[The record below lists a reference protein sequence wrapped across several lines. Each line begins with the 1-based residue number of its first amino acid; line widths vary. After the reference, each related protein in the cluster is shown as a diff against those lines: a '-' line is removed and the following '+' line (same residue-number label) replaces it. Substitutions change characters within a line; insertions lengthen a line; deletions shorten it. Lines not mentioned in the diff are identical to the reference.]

1 MTADN
6 NLPGKAVLGYS
17 CGALGL
23 SFFYNLMVLYLL
35 YYYTDIFGI
44 SAAAAGTMFLAARIW
59 DAVNDPIMGTLVDR
73 TRGKRGK
80 FGPYIIFGTLP
91 LALVV
96 ILIFNPVFRDMTMA
110 AKLVYAYCTYI
121 LFGMLNTLVGI
132 PYNSIQ
138 AVLTKDPSRRVGV
151 VLGVRVFDMLGALI
165 IAVLAMP
172 LVKSVGGTSEAVGF
186 GRVSIIFS
194 VIAAAVIYLSYG
206 LSRRRILARY
216 EEDILTQK
224 EKNTLKKSLA
234 VVLDNR
240 PLRIIV
246 ISLFLSLTATVI
258 RQSAIIYYFKY
269 NVGRESLMPLFNLLT
284 LGVTA
289 LSMLLVPPL
298 AKKMGKKRAALAGVS
313 FYTAGNLLLFFVPP
327 AFIPGVFITAVIGSL
342 GTGVTFVAVMSM
354 LPDTVEYGEWK
365 TGVRS
370 EGVIYST
377 YSFIQKLS
385 MALAGALGGVLLTA
399 GGYQANVAQGASSLL
414 AIRSM
419 LALFPAGAAVVGLIC
434 ILKYDLTEEKH
445 REIVAELEE
454 RKKARG

>member
-1 MTADN
+1 MAADK
-6 NLPGKAVLGYS
+6 NLPTKAVLGYS
-17 CGALGL
+17 SGALGL

-44 SAAAAGTMFLAARIW
+44 SAAAAGTMFLAARVW
-59 DAVNDPIMGTLVDR
+59 DAVNDPVMGALVDR

-80 FGPYIIFGTLP
+80 FGPYIFFGTLP

-96 ILIFNPVFRDMTMA
+96 ILIFNSPFREMAPA

-138 AVLTKDPSRRVGV
+138 AVLTKDPARRVGV
-151 VLGVRVFDMLGALI
+151 VLGVRVFDMLGALV

-172 LVKSVGGTSEAVGF
+172 LIRSIGGGSEAAGF
-186 GRVSIIFS
+186 GKASILFS
-194 VIAAAVIYLSYG
+194 AVAAAVIYLSYG
-206 LSRRRILARY
+206 VSRRRILTRY

-234 VVLDNR
+234 VVLSNR
-240 PLRIIV
+240 PLIIIV

-298 AKKMGKKRAALAGVS
+298 AKRMGKKRAALAGVS
-313 FYTAGNLLLFFVPP
+313 FYTAGNLLLFLVPP
-327 AFIPGVFITAVIGSL
+327 TFIPGVFVTAVLGSL

-385 MALAGALGGVLLTA
+385 MALAGALGGFLLTA
-399 GGYQANVAQGASSLL
+399 GGYQANVVQEASSLL

-419 LALFPAGAAVVGLIC
+419 LALFPAGAALVGLFC

-445 REIVAELEE
+445 RQIVAELEE
-454 RKKARG
+454 RKKT